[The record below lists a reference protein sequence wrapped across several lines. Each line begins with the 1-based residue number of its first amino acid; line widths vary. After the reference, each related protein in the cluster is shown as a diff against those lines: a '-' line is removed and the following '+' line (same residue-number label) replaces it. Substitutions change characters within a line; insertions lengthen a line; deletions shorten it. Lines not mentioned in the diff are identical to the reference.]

1 MSELAGHVRAAL
13 AGHGPVRQ
21 GGQSDRMGLFSVPFR
36 PAEGPLADR
45 VLKPYRSGRDLEL
58 LEPLARRHTVY
69 LECLQRAG
77 LVVPETELVLLED
90 HGVLR
95 PVIVQEAVPSSRLL
109 SNVLTASET
118 ASALRSLESVATAV
132 CGFWGGV
139 AQRPERIGLHASVHN
154 FAIDGDGRVLF
165 LDTFPPLIGLSRE
178 DMGRLLLRFSESGL
192 MRGIGALLP
201 GRVREIQD
209 PWYGVTGNL
218 NLLIE
223 GSLRLRPCGPVR
235 DPGLGRDLR
244 GRCPVP
250 PGRGAP
256 DAGPVPPPP
265 ECLLRHIDAP
275 ARRGSSTEC
284 LKPIGVA
291 AGART

>member
-77 LVVPETELVLLED
+77 LAVPETELVLLED

-95 PVIVQEAVPSSRLL
+95 PVIVQEAVPLSRLL

-154 FAIDGDGRVLF
+154 FAFDGDGRVLF

-223 GSLRLRPCGPVR
+223 GSLRLRPADR
-235 DPGLGRDLR
+235 SAILGWAETFAGDVLSRPDGERLMQALSRPRPNVSFGTSMRRLGASLR
-244 GRCPVP
+244 PN
-250 PGRGAP
+250 A
-256 DAGPVPPPP
+256 
-265 ECLLRHIDAP
+265 
-275 ARRGSSTEC
+275 
-284 LKPIGVA
+284 
-291 AGART
+291 